1 MIDYLEEL
9 LEEEAAAD
17 LEGNPLTVVGYKRG
31 RPPTGEEET
40 DGEDD
45 PDRLSAPFETAGK
58 ETRLLE
64 ALETAAGEAR
74 LLEERERPRE
84 EARIEPQGQ
93 QTSATGLIGQLIR
106 TRRAARL
113 ASPGQTSVTVTVPG
127 EGSSPGKVD
136 LLALD
141 RAVQRDARRYDGGF
155 PLY

>member
-45 PDRLSAPFETAGK
+45 PDRLSAPPETAGR
-58 ETRLLE
+58 EARLLE
-64 ALETAAGEAR
+64 ALETAAGEVR
-74 LLEERERPRE
+74 QLEEAEGALE
-84 EARIEPQGQ
+84 GARIGTQGQ
-93 QTSATGLIGQLIR
+93 RTGAAGLIGQLSR

-113 ASPGQTSVTVTVPG
+113 AAPGQTSVTVTVPG
-127 EGSSPGKVD
+127 EGSRPSTAD

>member
-45 PDRLSAPFETAGK
+45 PDRLSAPSETAGQ
-58 ETRLLE
+58 
-64 ALETAAGEAR
+64 EAR
-74 LLEERERPRE
+74 LLKERETAAQEVRLLEEGESGSEETRI
-84 EARIEPQGQ
+84 EARGQ
-93 QTSATGLIGQLIR
+93 QTGAADLMGQLNR
-106 TRRAARL
+106 TRWAAQL
-113 ASPGQTSVTVTVPG
+113 ALPGQTSVTVTVPG
-127 EGSSPGKVD
+127 EGSSPGNLD

>member
-45 PDRLSAPFETAGK
+45 PGRLPAPAETAGQQA
-58 ETRLLE
+58 RLLE
-64 ALETAAGEAR
+64 EMETAEREAR
-74 LLEERERPRE
+74 LLEEAENAPE
-84 EARIEPQGQ
+84 GARIEAQGQ
-93 QTSATGLIGQLIR
+93 PAGAAGLIRQLRR

-113 ASPGQTSVTVTVPG
+113 ALPGQTSVTVTVPG
-127 EGSSPGKVD
+127 EGSSPGSLD

>member
-45 PDRLSAPFETAGK
+45 PDRLSAPSETASQ
-58 ETRLLE
+58 EARLLKE
-64 ALETAAGEAR
+64 LETAAQEVR
-74 LLEERERPRE
+74 LLEEGESVSEETRI
-84 EARIEPQGQ
+84 EARGQ
-93 QTSATGLIGQLIR
+93 QSGVADLMGQLNR
-106 TRRAARL
+106 TRRVARL
-113 ASPGQTSVTVTVPG
+113 ALPGQTSVTVTLPG
-127 EGSSPGKVD
+127 EGSSPGSLD

>member
-31 RPPTGEEET
+31 KPPTGEEES

-45 PDRLSAPFETAGK
+45 PDRLSAPAETAGQ
-58 ETRLLE
+58 EAQLLE
-64 ALETAAGEAR
+64 ALETAEREVR
-74 LLEERERPRE
+74 LLEEGGSAPEG
-84 EARIEPQGQ
+84 ARIEAQGQ
-93 QTSATGLIGQLIR
+93 KTGGAELMGQLTR

-113 ASPGQTSVTVTVPG
+113 ALPGQTSVTVTLPG
-127 EGSSPGKVD
+127 EGSSPGSLD